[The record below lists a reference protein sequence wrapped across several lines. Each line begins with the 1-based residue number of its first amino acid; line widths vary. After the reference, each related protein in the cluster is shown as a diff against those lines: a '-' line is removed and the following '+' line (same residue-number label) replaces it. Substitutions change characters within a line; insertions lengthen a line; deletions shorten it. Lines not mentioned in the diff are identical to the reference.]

1 MIMVKYF
8 KFLLLCLIWGTT
20 FAAIKIGSAS
30 TPPMLGLA
38 LRYCFAL
45 VILFAAILITR
56 RKIPVDRSS
65 LKIYAIVG
73 IYSMGLSYLCTY
85 WGMQYIPSGLSALL
99 WATLPLC
106 TGIFANFM
114 VPSEKLNARHLF
126 SIILAILGVTR
137 IISDWQLVLNMQVLI
152 GCLVVLAGVLLTAY
166 PNVYL
171 KAYDNG
177 YDSMVLTAMAI
188 LIGAVIHTT
197 GALLTG
203 QFQRMTWS
211 LVNIGSAA
219 YLGAFGSAVAF
230 IIYYSL
236 LQKIEVVKLSFVTF
250 ISPIVA
256 VLVGLIVLKETITLN
271 EVIGVGLIFGGL
283 FLYDYHKYITFFKFG
298 RTA

>member
-1 MIMVKYF
+1 MIKYF

-20 FAAIKIGSAS
+20 YAAIKIGSES

-45 VILFAAILITR
+45 VILFTAILITK
-56 RKIPVDRSS
+56 RKIPVDGAS
-65 LKIYAIVG
+65 LKIYAVVG
-73 IYSMGLSYLCTY
+73 IFSMGLSYLCTY
-85 WGMQYIPSGLSALL
+85 WGMQYIPSSLSSLL
-99 WATLPLC
+99 WATFPLC
-106 TGIFANFM
+106 IGIFANFM
-114 VPSEKLNARHLF
+114 VPDEKLNTRHLL
-126 SIILAILGVTR
+126 SILIAILGVTR
-137 IISDWQLVLNMQVLI
+137 IISDWQLILNMQILI
-152 GCLVVLAGVLLTAY
+152 GCLVVLAGVVLAAY

-171 KAYDNG
+171 KARDNG
-177 YDSMVLTAMAI
+177 YDSLVLTAVAI

-219 YLGAFGSAVAF
+219 YLGAFGSAAAF

-236 LQKIEVVKLSFVTF
+236 LQQVEVVKLSFVTF

-256 VLVGLIVLKETITLN
+256 VLVGLIVLKEKITWN
-271 EVIGVGLIFGGL
+271 EMLGVGLIFAGL
-283 FLYDYHKYITFFKFG
+283 FLYDYKKYSAYLKFG